1 MRPRSFFMPIFS
13 ADNMYSGSITGFFVI
28 LAHKCITMRR
38 LTVFIAISAA
48 LITACTSGEYLTP
61 ETVESAIFTDR
72 DTLNEWNRCLP
83 DMPEPTVAMRV
94 TRYGTYGRTYND
106 SNYIHWASA
115 ESIGIQPMSDMRSH
129 WQLRRPLVKV
139 ESCADYYVEPLRYSR
154 PYMIPEGAAMLREIG
169 RRFRDTLAARGG
181 GDYRVKVTSVLRTP
195 EAVGILRRRNRNAI
209 DSSVHQL
216 GTTVDIS
223 YSRFIADSD
232 RMPRS
237 ADDLKAA
244 LAEVLYAMREE
255 GKCWVKYERK
265 QPCFHITV
273 RPGYNSEQ

>member
-1 MRPRSFFMPIFS
+1 MRKLI
-13 ADNMYSGSITGFFVI
+13 I
-28 LAHKCITMRR
+28 
-38 LTVFIAISAA
+38 FIAITAA
-48 LITACTSGEYLTP
+48 VVTSCSSGSHLTAEA
-61 ETVESAIFTDR
+61 VESAIFTDR

-83 DMPEPTVAMRV
+83 DMPEPCIAMKV

-115 ESIGIQPMSDMRSH
+115 ESIGIVPLSDMRSH
-129 WQLRRPLVKV
+129 WQLSRPLVKV
-139 ESCADYYVEPLRYSR
+139 ESCADYYVEQLNYSR
-154 PYMIPEGAAMLREIG
+154 PYLVPEGAAMLREIG

-181 GDYRVKVTSVLRTP
+181 GDYRLKVTSVLRTP
-195 EAVGILRRRNRNAI
+195 ESVGRLRRRNGNAV

-223 YSRFIADSD
+223 YARFIADSD

-273 RPGYNSEQ
+273 RPGYVIEQ